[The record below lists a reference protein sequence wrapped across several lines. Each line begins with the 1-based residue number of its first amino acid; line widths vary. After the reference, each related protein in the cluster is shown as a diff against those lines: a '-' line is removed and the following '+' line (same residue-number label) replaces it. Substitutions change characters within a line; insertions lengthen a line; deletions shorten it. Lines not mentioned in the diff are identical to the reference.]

1 MTLTKTQIQNLLGV
15 SRSWVN
21 KRVEKHL
28 PPNSVDPTHSELVA
42 MVREWKEQKPTCQ
55 ERARWTAHSDNE
67 IMFTWC
73 RPDFCVLVCEGHPP
87 HIFVRG
93 VRYSVTAIASRF
105 LDGWPIDGISS
116 DYKCDRLQ
124 IEAAIAFELK
134 ARGT

>member
-21 KRVEKHL
+21 KRVRKHL
-28 PPNSVDPTHSELVA
+28 PPNSVDPTHSELWSMVDNWLANRPKERESSQWRVA
-42 MVREWKEQKPTCQ
+42 PGGILMWAWRPGYFVVIS
-55 ERARWTAHSDNE
+55 ERDQ
-67 IMFTWC
+67 
-73 RPDFCVLVCEGHPP
+73 P
-87 HIFVRG
+87 HILVKG
-93 VRYSVTAIASRF
+93 VRYAVKTITSRF
-105 LDGWPIDGISS
+105 LDGWRIDDMAS

>member
-15 SRSWVN
+15 SRQWVN
-21 KRVEKHL
+21 KRIASK
-28 PPNSVDPTHSELVA
+28 PARRQPTHEELVA

-67 IMFTWC
+67 IVFAW
-73 RPDFCVLVCEGHPP
+73 RPDFCILVWARHPP
-87 HIFVRG
+87 HILVHG
-93 VRYSVTAIASRF
+93 VRYAVKTIVERF
-105 LDGWPIDGISS
+105 LDGWRIDDMAS

-134 ARGT
+134 ARAS